1 MLQYLEHQE
10 GVKIVIDYFSCTFPL
25 KLKEDELELIII
37 EDLVKYIAEY
47 MGFDSSEINKEEYST
62 NRFKYQYSLGEAV
75 TLRLSGPT
83 LVTGNKSCQIEMRGQ
98 GCREFEAHSSYSW
111 IELFN
116 FFMIGLQGSPTRL
129 DIAIDDY
136 EGRHATITKIKETL
150 DKGNYTTSF
159 RKKYYKLMG
168 CDQEGWSIQFGSHK
182 STMMLVIYDKLKEQQ
197 SKGNEINQEFW
208 TRYEMRFMKDK
219 AYDVVFNLIDQGEDN
234 FNNYSYGLLYSLL
247 DIKEDSNYDENNLYK
262 ANTAEYWSEFLN
274 KVSKS
279 DIAKYKV
286 VSRNIDTNKN
296 WILPIM
302 SSYFIIMHLHNGRD
316 FQTTY
321 NNMLSDLLDYID
333 KIDKKKIKKINQYQD
348 EVGQRK
354 ITMKDIQEI
363 KAKIKDYI
371 SKHQLPF

>member
-47 MGFDSSEINKEEYST
+47 MGFDSSEINKEDYST
-62 NRFKYQYSLGEAV
+62 NRFKYQYSLGESV

-83 LVTGNKSCQIEMRGQ
+83 LVTGYKSCQIEMRGQ

-136 EGRHATITKIKETL
+136 EGKHATITKIKETL

-219 AYDVVFNLIDQGEDN
+219 AYDVVFNLIDQGDDN
-234 FNNYSYGLLYSLL
+234 FATYCYGLLYMML
-247 DIKEDSNYDENNLYK
+247 DLKVDNNYNEHHITEAK
-262 ANTAEYWSEFLN
+262 TIEYWNDFLN

-286 VSRNIDTNKN
+286 VSRNIDTYKN

>member
-83 LVTGNKSCQIEMRGQ
+83 LVTGYKSCQIEMRGQ

-286 VSRNIDTNKN
+286 VSRNIDTYKN